1 MNPTLCPVAV
11 PFDDASPNTALPTI
25 EQPMTQSSAA
35 TRRRTGVWVDTE
47 TSYYKW
53 LVAGTVLLAG
63 ATQTFAG
70 NSVNLAIPRIMAAFG
85 TDLTT
90 TQWVTTS
97 FLITRTL
104 MVPILGWLG
113 GFLGNRNLFIY
124 SMLGFVIASLGCG
137 LAINIPMLIAFRL
150 MQGLV
155 LGPLEGL
162 TVILLINAFPPH
174 QRGLAIGMRTIG
186 WSTGQI
192 ISFTIGGYFL
202 EQVSWRMIF
211 FIGIPSGL
219 ISALLGFMLLR
230 QEREFKGIP
239 VDYAGLLALAT
250 FLVPLLLLISFG
262 RRDDTETW
270 ALLIFAG
277 VALAGSIAFVAR
289 ELLAEFPAVNL
300 RLFHNRGFCLLCAT
314 AFLNTMGLF
323 GAQFM
328 IPIFLQRVMG
338 LTPLQAGLT
347 IVPALVV
354 SAFGGT
360 ISGRLTDIFSPRALI
375 LVSLGLLVF
384 VFNVFSTLTALTTV
398 GTMVAYIIAYRLCL
412 FSINTPITS
421 LNVTILDHDQVRM
434 GQGLL
439 GMVRNIGASL
449 GVTIS
454 SVLFESF
461 RAQHQLQ
468 AYTDY
473 DAASPEHRAL
483 FDEVAR
489 SLRDAGMNEST
500 VPPMALRVIR
510 QHMSVEA
517 VTAGF
522 RDTFF
527 AISFCFLLAMI
538 PILFVSRRMT
548 RREI

>member
-1 MNPTLCPVAV
+1 
-11 PFDDASPNTALPTI
+11 
-25 EQPMTQSSAA
+25 MTQSSAD
-35 TRRRTGVWVDTE
+35 TRQHTGVWVDTE
-47 TSYYKW
+47 TAYYKW

-70 NSVNLAIPRIMAAFG
+70 NSVNLAIPRLMAAFG

-113 GFLGNRNLFIY
+113 GFLGNRNLFIF
-124 SMLGFVIASLGCG
+124 SMLGFVVTSIGCG
-137 LAINIPMLIAFRL
+137 LAVNIPMLIAFRL
-150 MQGLV
+150 MQGFV

-186 WSTGQI
+186 WSAGQI
-192 ISFTIGGYFL
+192 ISFTIGGYL
-202 EQVSWRMIF
+202 LKQVSWRMIF
-211 FIGIPSGL
+211 FMGIPSGL
-219 ISALLGFMLLR
+219 VSAILGFMLLR
-230 QEREFKGIP
+230 QEREFRGIP

-262 RRDDTETW
+262 RRDDASTW
-270 ALLIFAG
+270 TLLMFAG
-277 VALAGSIAFVAR
+277 VALVGSIAFVAR

-300 RLFHNRGFCLLCAT
+300 RLFRNPGFGLLCVT
-314 AFLNTMGLF
+314 GFLNTLGLF

-328 IPIFLQRVMG
+328 IPIFLQRVLG

-360 ISGRLTDIFSPRALI
+360 LSGRLTDIFSPRLLI
-375 LVSLGLLVF
+375 VVSLGLLVL
-384 VFNVFSTLTALTTV
+384 VFNAFSTVTAMTTV
-398 GTMVAYIIAYRLCL
+398 GAMVVYIIAYRLCL

-434 GQGLL
+434 GQGFL
-439 GMVRNIGASL
+439 GMIRNIGASL
-449 GVTIS
+449 GVTVS
-454 SVLFESF
+454 SVIFESF

-468 AYTDY
+468 AYTGY
-473 DAASPEHRAL
+473 DASSPEHRAL
-483 FDEVAR
+483 FDEVTR
-489 SLRDAGMNEST
+489 SLLDSGVSEANVGS
-500 VPPMALRVIR
+500 MALRVIR
-510 QHMSVEA
+510 QQMSIEA

-538 PILFVSRRMT
+538 PMFFVSRRMT
-548 RREI
+548 RREA

>member
-1 MNPTLCPVAV
+1 VESHNPCLTL
-11 PFDDASPNTALPTI
+11 SI
-25 EQPMTQSSAA
+25 S
-35 TRRRTGVWVDTE
+35 
-47 TSYYKW
+47 
-53 LVAGTVLLAG
+53 
-63 ATQTFAG
+63 
-70 NSVNLAIPRIMAAFG
+70 RIA
-85 TDLTT
+85 
-90 TQWVTTS
+90 
-97 FLITRTL
+97 
-104 MVPILGWLG
+104 
-113 GFLGNRNLFIY
+113 
-124 SMLGFVIASLGCG
+124 
-137 LAINIPMLIAFRL
+137 
-150 MQGLV
+150 
-155 LGPLEGL
+155 
-162 TVILLINAFPPH
+162 
-174 QRGLAIGMRTIG
+174 
-186 WSTGQI
+186 
-192 ISFTIGGYFL
+192 
-202 EQVSWRMIF
+202 
-211 FIGIPSGL
+211 
-219 ISALLGFMLLR
+219 
-230 QEREFKGIP
+230 
-239 VDYAGLLALAT
+239 
-250 FLVPLLLLISFG
+250 LISFG

>member
-1 MNPTLCPVAV
+1 
-11 PFDDASPNTALPTI
+11 
-25 EQPMTQSSAA
+25 MTRSSAA
-35 TRRRTGVWVDTE
+35 IRRHTGVWVDTE
-47 TSYYKW
+47 TTYYKW

-85 TDLTT
+85 NDLTT
-90 TQWVTTS
+90 TQWVSTS

-113 GFLGNRNLFIY
+113 GFLGNRNLFIC
-124 SMLGFVIASLGCG
+124 SMLGFVIASIGCG
-137 LAINIPMLIAFRL
+137 LAVNLPMLIVFRL
-150 MQGLV
+150 MQGFV

-186 WSTGQI
+186 WSIGQI
-192 ISFTIGGYFL
+192 VSFTIGGYFL
-202 EQVSWRMIF
+202 EEGSWRMIF
-211 FIGIPSGL
+211 LLGIPGGL
-219 ISALLGFMLLR
+219 VAALLGFMLLR

-270 ALLIFAG
+270 TLLLLGGTALT
-277 VALAGSIAFVAR
+277 GSIAFVSR
-289 ELLAEFPAVNL
+289 ELLAKFPAVNL
-300 RLFHNRGFCLLCAT
+300 RLFRNPGFTLLCAT
-314 AFLNTMGLF
+314 AFLNTLGLF

-338 LTPLQAGLT
+338 LNPLQAGLT

-360 ISGRLTDIFSPRALI
+360 LSGRLTDIFSPRLLI
-375 LVSLGLLVF
+375 IVSLGLLVL
-384 VFNVFSTLTALTTV
+384 VFNAFSTVTAMTTV
-398 GTMVAYIIAYRLCL
+398 GVMVVYIIAYRLCL

-439 GMVRNIGASL
+439 GMIRNIGASL
-449 GVTIS
+449 GVTVS
-454 SVLFESF
+454 SVIFESF
-461 RAQHQLQ
+461 RTQHELR
-468 AYTDY
+468 AYTNY
-473 DAASPEHRAL
+473 DAASPAHRGL
-483 FDEVAR
+483 FDEVMR
-489 SLRDAGMNEST
+489 SLRDAGINESELG
-500 VPPMALRVIR
+500 PMALRVIR
-510 QHMSVEA
+510 QQMSIEA

-538 PILFVSRRMT
+538 PMFFVSRRMT
-548 RREI
+548 RRDA

>member
-1 MNPTLCPVAV
+1 
-11 PFDDASPNTALPTI
+11 
-25 EQPMTQSSAA
+25 MTQSSSA
-35 TRRRTGVWVDTE
+35 TRQRTGVWVNTE
-47 TSYYKW
+47 TTYYKW

-113 GFLGNRNLFIY
+113 GFLGNRNLFIC
-124 SMLGFVIASLGCG
+124 SMLGFVTASIGCG
-137 LAINIPMLIAFRL
+137 LAVNIPMLIAFRL

-192 ISFTIGGYFL
+192 VSFTIGGYFL
-202 EQVSWRMIF
+202 EHVSWRMIF

-219 ISALLGFMLLR
+219 VSAILGFMLLR

-239 VDYAGLLALAT
+239 VDYAGLIALAT

-262 RRDDTETW
+262 RRADTEMWT
-270 ALLIFAG
+270 LLILAG
-277 VALAGSIAFVAR
+277 VALVGSIAFVAR
-289 ELLAEFPAVNL
+289 ELLAGFPAVNL
-300 RLFHNRGFCLLCAT
+300 RLFCNPGFALLCT
-314 AFLNTMGLF
+314 TGFLNTLGLF

-360 ISGRLTDIFSPRALI
+360 LSGRLTDIFSPRLLI
-375 LVSLGLLVF
+375 IISLGLLVF
-384 VFNVFSTLTALTTV
+384 VFNVFSTLTAMTTV
-398 GTMVAYIIAYRLCL
+398 GTMVIYIIAYRLCL

-421 LNVTILDHDQVRM
+421 LNVTILEHDQVRM

-449 GVTIS
+449 GVTVS
-454 SVLFESF
+454 SVIFESF
-461 RAQHQLQ
+461 RTQHQLQ
-468 AYTDY
+468 AYTGY
-473 DAASPEHRAL
+473 DATSPEHRAL
-483 FDEVAR
+483 FEEVAR
-489 SLRDAGMNEST
+489 SLRDSGMNEAN
-500 VPPMALRVIR
+500 VGPMALRVIR
-510 QHMSVEA
+510 QQMSVEA
-517 VTAGF
+517 VTSGF

-538 PILFVSRRMT
+538 PIFFVSRRMT
-548 RREI
+548 RRET

>member
-1 MNPTLCPVAV
+1 
-11 PFDDASPNTALPTI
+11 
-25 EQPMTQSSAA
+25 MTQSSSAA
-35 TRRRTGVWVDTE
+35 RRHTGVWVDTQ
-47 TSYYKW
+47 TTYYKW
-53 LVAGTVLLAG
+53 FVAGTVLLAG

-113 GFLGNRNLFIY
+113 GFLGNRNLFIC
-124 SMLGFVIASLGCG
+124 SMLGFVVASIGCG
-137 LAINIPMLIAFRL
+137 LAVNIPMLIAFRL

-192 ISFTIGGYFL
+192 VSFTIGGYLL
-202 EQVSWRMIF
+202 EEVSWRMIF
-211 FIGIPSGL
+211 LIGIPGGL
-219 ISALLGFMLLR
+219 ASAMLGFMFLR

-239 VDYAGLLALAT
+239 IDYAGLLALAT

-262 RRDDTETW
+262 RRDDTETST
-270 ALLIFAG
+270 LLLLAG
-277 VALAGSIAFVAR
+277 TTLAGSVAFVAR
-289 ELLAEFPAVNL
+289 ELLATFPAVNL
-300 RLFHNRGFCLLCAT
+300 RLFRNPGFCLLCAT
-314 AFLNTMGLF
+314 AFLNTLGLF

-328 IPIFLQRVMG
+328 IPIFLQRVLG

-347 IVPALVV
+347 IVPALIV

-360 ISGRLTDIFSPRALI
+360 LSGRLTDLFSPRVLI
-375 LVSLGLLVF
+375 IVSLGLLVL
-384 VFNVFSTLTALTTV
+384 VFNAFSTVTALTTV
-398 GTMVAYIIAYRLCL
+398 GVMVVYIIAYRLCL

-449 GVTIS
+449 GVTVS
-454 SVLFESF
+454 SVIFESF
-461 RAQHQLQ
+461 RLRHQLQ
-468 AYTDY
+468 AYTGY
-473 DAASPEHRAL
+473 DPASPEHRAL
-483 FDEVAR
+483 FSEITR
-489 SLRDAGMNEST
+489 SLRAAGINASDVGT
-500 VPPMALRVIR
+500 MALRVIR
-510 QHMSVEA
+510 QQMSVEA
-517 VTAGF
+517 VTASF

-538 PILFVSRRMT
+538 PMFFVSRRMT